1 MKIGLVGAG
10 SVGATIAYACQIR
23 GVAQT
28 IAIYDIDPKKTRAEV
43 LDLNHGLQFTPVA
56 SVIGSDDIEV
66 LRDSDVIVTTAGA
79 KQRPGQ
85 TRMDLAATN
94 VAMMQS
100 LMKQCMSVAPDALHL
115 VVTNPCDVVTYAA
128 LKASGLPPSRVFGS
142 GTVLDS
148 SRFRYLLAQHAGVAV
163 QNVHGYVLGEH
174 GDSEIAIWSRANI
187 GMVPIDEYVGASGVA
202 LDETGKRE
210 IFDQVVNAAYE
221 IIEGKGA
228 TWYAVGLAVTR
239 IVEAV
244 LHDESRVLPVSTYLE
259 DYKGISDV
267 CLSVPCVVNR
277 NGVERILDVPMSDAE
292 LGGLRASADQVRGV
306 ARALGL

>member
-1 MKIGLVGAG
+1 MKVGIIGAG

-23 GVAQT
+23 GVAQS
-28 IAIYDIDPKKTRAEV
+28 IALYDLNAAKTRAEV

-56 SVIGSDDIEV
+56 SVSGGDDVEV
-66 LRDSDVIVTTAGA
+66 LRDADVIVTTAGA
-79 KQRPGQ
+79 KQKPAQ

-100 LMKQCMSVAPDALHL
+100 LMTECLRVAPDALHL

-128 LKASGLPPSRVFGS
+128 LAASGLPPSRVIGS

-148 SRFRYLLAQHAGVAV
+148 SRFRYLLAQYCGVAV

-174 GDSEIAIWSRANI
+174 GDSEVAVWSHANV
-187 GMVPIDEYVGASGVA
+187 GMVPIEEFVSEGGRRLGPD
-202 LDETGKRE
+202 DKDR
-210 IFDQVVNAAYE
+210 IMRQVVNAAYE

-239 IVEAV
+239 IVEAI
-244 LHDESRVLPVSTYLE
+244 LHDENRVLPVSTLLSG
-259 DYKGISDV
+259 YKGIDDV
-267 CLSVPCVVNR
+267 CLSVPCVLNR
-277 NGVERILDVPMSDAE
+277 RGVDRVLDVPMSDQE
-292 LGGLRASADQVRGV
+292 LAGLRSSADQVRSA
-306 ARALGL
+306 ARSLGL